1 MDSQPVGTPEQERS
15 VLAGMGTGVCPTEF
29 DAGYLDSVTGQPSLH
44 VNSVGSNWKRSW
56 VFFPGGG
63 FPLLDQSCSLEE
75 LPRARVSPGAE
86 AIFLHPCFRVPRW
99 NPRMSWRK
107 YSIKTQVTRLLTGLA
122 VLFVALTWAVQVFI
136 IQPSFARLEKDDAR
150 RNLLRCTDAI
160 ESDLQNL
167 TSLVRDWSAWDDTYR
182 FVTERDD
189 SFRETNLMETTFS
202 NTNTE
207 FVCFVMSSNEVLW
220 GKCYDTANVAY
231 LDIPDLLDYV
241 VNPSNGISK
250 FKSVDDVHAGIVLTS
265 RGPMMLASR
274 PVTTTD
280 RKSAISGAVI
290 MGRFLNDDRIA
301 SLAERTHLDLSI
313 WQHGSSQIPAAT
325 QRFAEAL
332 KNKKEAEIRDLS
344 EEELVGVTILE
355 DMQQQP
361 ALVLQVTMPRTI
373 WAQGRAAGRAA
384 TLCSGAAGLLM
395 LLTTGLMLRRRIIGP
410 LHRMAM
416 SVTSVAGT
424 ERTSA
429 KLEIERPDEIG
440 ILARCF
446 NSLLDAVEAD
456 HRSLEHTL
464 QQQMTAASQLD
475 ERLQKFSVDGAAA
488 AESALATISEIES
501 VTSSMA
507 NELAAVSAIARQTHL
522 LALNAAIEAARAGE
536 AGKGFAVVANEVKQ
550 LATASEH
557 AASEV
562 HAKIREAASVVDR
575 GRQAS
580 DATSSVIHEFV
591 REGRHA
597 MQSLATTGPT
607 AG

>member
-1 MDSQPVGTPEQERS
+1 
-15 VLAGMGTGVCPTEF
+15 
-29 DAGYLDSVTGQPSLH
+29 
-44 VNSVGSNWKRSW
+44 
-56 VFFPGGG
+56 
-63 FPLLDQSCSLEE
+63 
-75 LPRARVSPGAE
+75 
-86 AIFLHPCFRVPRW
+86 
-99 NPRMSWRK
+99 MSWRK
-107 YSIKTQVTRLLTGLA
+107 HSIRTQVTRLLAGLA

-136 IQPSFARLEKDDAR
+136 IQPSFASLENDDAR

-167 TSLVRDWSAWDDTYR
+167 SSLVRDWSAWDDTYR

-207 FVCFVMSSNEVLW
+207 FVCFVMSSNEILW
-220 GKCYDTANVAY
+220 GKCYNTARAEY
-231 LDIPDLLDYV
+231 LDVPDLFEFV
-241 VNPSNGISK
+241 VTASNGISS
-250 FKSVDDVHAGIVLTS
+250 FRSVDDVHAGIVLTS
-265 RGPMMLASR
+265 RGPMLLASR

-290 MGRFLNDDRIA
+290 MGRFLNEERIA

-313 WQHGSSQIPAAT
+313 WQHGSTQIPKGTQEIAAT
-325 QRFAEAL
+325 LTTKQEAR
-332 KNKKEAEIRDLS
+332 IRNVS
-344 EEELVGVTILE
+344 EDELIGVTLLE
-355 DMQQQP
+355 DMLHQP
-361 ALVLQVTMPRTI
+361 ALVLQVSMPRTI

-446 NSLLDAVEAD
+446 NSLLDAVQAD
-456 HRSLEHTL
+456 HQSLEHAL
-464 QQQMTAASQLD
+464 HQQMSAASQLD
-475 ERLQKFSVDGAAA
+475 ERLQKFSIDGAAA

-507 NELAAVSAIARQTHL
+507 NELASVSAIARQTHL
-522 LALNAAIEAARAGE
+522 LALNAAIEAARAGD

-562 HAKIREAASVVDR
+562 QAKIREAASVVDR
-575 GRQAS
+575 GRKAS

-591 REGRHA
+591 REGRQT
-597 MQSLATTGPT
+597 MQSLTTTTPEMV
-607 AG
+607 